1 MLRRV
6 AASLVIGACV
16 TASPLGGQRLGGPLV
31 RVEAGSLNP
40 KVLLETTLAVGAS
53 FGWQLAGRDAMLL
66 RYLRQSQ
73 NRAGTDVGRHA
84 RSFLTANWEHAFG
97 NGGLFHRQA
106 MLRVGG
112 GAVFRYLLRT
122 APVFDAGLEVRYGL
136 APRWSL
142 VANIED
148 DLAALP
154 HQVIQVCSFGS
165 CSQVT
170 FDREL
175 EHNFGLIVA
184 GEWRP

>member
-1 MLRRV
+1 MLRN
-6 AASLVIGACV
+6 V
-16 TASPLGGQRLGGPLV
+16 TASLLIGAGVIAAPLRGQRLSGPFV
-31 RVEAGSLNP
+31 RLEAGSLNP
-40 KVLLETTLAVGAS
+40 KVLLQTTLAVGAS
-53 FGWQLAGRDAMLL
+53 TGWQLAGRDALLL

-73 NRAGTDVGRHA
+73 NRAGTDVGQHA

-97 NGGLFHRQA
+97 AGGLFRRQA

-112 GAVFRYLLRT
+112 GAVFRWLLRT
-122 APVFDAGLEVRYGL
+122 APVLDAGLEVRYGL
-136 APRWSL
+136 TPHWSL

-154 HQVIQVCSFGS
+154 HQVIQVCSFGN
-165 CSQVT
+165 CSLVT

-175 EHNFGLIVA
+175 EQNFGLIIA

>member
-1 MLRRV
+1 MLGKI
-6 AASLVIGACV
+6 AAILAVGACV
-16 TASPLGGQRLGGPLV
+16 INPPLRGQRKGNPFV
-31 RVEAGSLNP
+31 RLEAGSLNP

-53 FGWQLAGRDAMLL
+53 TGWQLGGRDALLL

-84 RSFLTANWEHAFG
+84 RSFLTMNWEHAFG
-97 NGGLFHRQA
+97 VGGLFRRQA
-106 MLRVGG
+106 MVRVGG

-122 APVFDAGLEVRYGL
+122 APVVDAGLEVRYGL
-136 APRWSL
+136 ARHWSL

-148 DLAALP
+148 DAASLP
-154 HQVIQVCSFGS
+154 RQVIQVCSFGS
-165 CSQVT
+165 CSVVT
-170 FDREL
+170 FPHDV